1 MDGTREKWAMGSIQ
15 MERMRYV
22 SRLKGANLIT
32 NYLQKRDMKRSFTKG
47 QNATT

>member
-22 SRLKGANLIT
+22 SRLKGANPIS
-32 NYLQKRDMKRSFTKG
+32 NYLLKRDIKCSFTKR
-47 QNATT
+47 